1 MNYEK
6 ELNQLKLD
14 LDKAKTLKYKAEAR
28 LEQLKRQEDQIIEE
42 LKLLGVKPEDLD
54 NEIDTL
60 KAKIEELLTK
70 ANEMLPKDL
79 LGRS

>member
-1 MNYEK
+1 MDYEK